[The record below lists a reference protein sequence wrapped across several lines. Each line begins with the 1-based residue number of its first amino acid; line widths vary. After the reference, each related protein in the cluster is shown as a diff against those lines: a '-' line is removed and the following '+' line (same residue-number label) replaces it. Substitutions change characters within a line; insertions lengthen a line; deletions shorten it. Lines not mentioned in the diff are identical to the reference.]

1 MNQGAGILMSE
12 GFKVIWY
19 FGCEE
24 VKDYYFLIEEMSP
37 IKKAANRQPFSVIIL
52 F

>member
-1 MNQGAGILMSE
+1 MNQGVVILMSE

-24 VKDYYFLIEEMSP
+24 VKDYYFLIEEMSQ
-37 IKKAANRQPFSVIIL
+37 IKKAADWQPF
-52 F
+52 